1 MPLRNVALN
10 LEGATVDALPACAS
24 QQAPRINMHGSADA
38 QEVYQSHAQE
48 VYQSHAQF
56 SKAVMHLAAYGLVAG
71 GQLGCHAA
79 DAV

>member
-38 QEVYQSHAQE
+38 QEVCQY
-48 VYQSHAQF
+48 YAQF

-71 GQLGCHAA
+71 GQLGCRAA